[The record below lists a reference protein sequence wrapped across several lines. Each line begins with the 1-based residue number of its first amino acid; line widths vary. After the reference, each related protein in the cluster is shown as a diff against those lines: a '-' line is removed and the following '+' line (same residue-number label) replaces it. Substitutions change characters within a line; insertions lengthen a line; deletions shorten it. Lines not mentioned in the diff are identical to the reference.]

1 MTFTKE
7 QLIKHAEELIESQR
21 QCIPGANDPDNIRTY
36 EMDIAVA
43 EVALNAL
50 SKPESAHSS
59 VIAEQLEH
67 VLSGMEVTDHQRAI
81 ISCAVDRLNKT
92 AEILQKAPTAPVSV
106 PDYPETLPC
115 PVMLEPGLK
124 FGKGVPTRT
133 MLGALRRRAEYYA
146 ELEAMTPEQR
156 AEHDTGMKEFAAM
169 LQGAEQQ
176 NRQQNIPENIPATQF
191 KPVADLY
198 GLTSPTGSET
208 SFTFDAVEAR
218 DFIDGGWSCQEYVEL
233 ERFQEAITNHTEDK
247 LAMVDHSGDS
257 NNMVEP
263 VTTAYKL
270 RDAVETIRNSGIE
283 IDAEKIFAERDA
295 LNAPDCWCRT
305 CRPVT
310 ISDMRFVV
318 CPECGNKRCP
328 HANDHRNACTGS
340 NEPGQEGSAYPAA
353 PQQEAE

>member
-1 MTFTKE
+1 MSTITRE
-7 QLIKHAEELIESQR
+7 QLIEDLKASEQ
-21 QCIPGANDPDNIRTY
+21 
-36 EMDIAVA
+36 
-43 EVALNAL
+43 NA
-50 SKPESAHSS
+50 
-59 VIAEQLEH
+59 
-67 VLSGMEVTDHQRAI
+67 SGMFEIGEDTI
-81 ISCAVDRLNKT
+81 CALMSML
-92 AEILQKAPTAPVSV
+92 ASPPAPASV

-233 ERFQEAITNHTEDK
+233 ERFQEA
-247 LAMVDHSGDS
+247 VSGNS
-257 NNMVEP
+257 P
-263 VTTAYKL
+263 VIPGCSCL
-270 RDAVETIRNSGIE
+270 
-283 IDAEKIFAERDA
+283 
-295 LNAPDCWCRT
+295 T
-305 CRPVT
+305 CRPLT
-310 ISDMRFVV
+310 FSDSRFVV

-353 PQQEAE
+353 PQQEVK